1 MLQKIIGLAG
11 IFVFLLVAYLF
22 SSNKKAVNIKTVI
35 IALFFEFITAAAIFM
50 LPKSRDVL
58 LAFSNFFTK
67 IIEAARE
74 GIVFVFGS
82 LGAANS
88 EQGFIL
94 IFQSLTFI
102 IIFSALCSLLYY
114 LRVLPF
120 IIVTIAKFVKKFF
133 GISAVEAIC
142 SASNIFVGIESFTS
156 IRPYFCSITRS
167 QLFLIFT
174 VFMSTIASSMLAL
187 YVSLLS
193 DKIPTIAGHLVGA
206 TVLSVPAAI
215 MIAKIME
222 PETEAPEINEIKM
235 EIPDSAKSFTG
246 SIVNGATDGGRMVM
260 GISVL
265 LVAVIGILGIINLCL
280 SYFTDITMGQFLG
293 VLFKPVALLMG
304 VNTQDATLVGEL
316 LGTRLIMT
324 EVPSYVAL
332 SEAMRAGTI
341 STHSA
346 MIASYA
352 LCGFTSIESLSIAIG
367 GTVSLV
373 PEKTELITSICYKSL
388 LAATIT
394 TLITGTVAGL
404 FYIN

>member
-1 MLQKIIGLAG
+1 MTQKIIGLIG
-11 IFVFLLVAYLF
+11 IFIFLFIAWLC
-22 SSNKKAVNIKTVI
+22 SSHKKSINFRTIL
-35 IALFFEFITAAAIFM
+35 IAFFLEFIVGTMIFL

-58 LAFSNFFTK
+58 LAFSHFFSK
-67 IIEAARE
+67 IIEASRE
-74 GIVFVFGS
+74 GVVFVFGS

-102 IIFSALCSLLYY
+102 IIFASLCSLLYY
-114 LRVLPF
+114 LRALPF

-142 SASNIFVGIESFTS
+142 SASNMFVGIESFTS
-156 IRPYFCSITRS
+156 IRPYFKTLTRS

-206 TVLSVPAAI
+206 TVLSIPNAI

-222 PETEAPEINEIKM
+222 PERETPEENEMKI
-235 EIPDSAKSFTG
+235 EVPESARTFTG
-246 SIVNGATDGGRMVM
+246 SIVNGAMDGGKMVM
-260 GISVL
+260 GITVL
-265 LVAVIGILGIINLCL
+265 LVAVIGILGIFNLCL
-280 SYFTDITMGQFLG
+280 SYFTDITIVKCLG
-293 VLFKPVALLMG
+293 FIFKPIAFLMG
-304 VNTQDATLVGEL
+304 VAPQDTSMVGEF

-324 EVPSYVAL
+324 EVPSYVGL
-332 SEAMRAGTI
+332 SEAIKSGAI
-341 STHSA
+341 SAHSA
-346 MIASYA
+346 IIASYA
-352 LCGFTSIESLSIAIG
+352 LCGFTSIESLSIAVG
-367 GTVSLV
+367 GAVALA
-373 PEKTELITSICYKSL
+373 PEKTELITSVCYKSL
-388 LAATIT
+388 LAATIA

-404 FYIN
+404 FYIG

>member
-1 MLQKIIGLAG
+1 MLEKIIGLVG
-11 IFVFLLVAYLF
+11 IIVFLFIAWLF
-22 SSNKKAVNIKTVI
+22 SSNKKAINIKTIVTAI
-35 IALFFEFITAAAIFM
+35 FFEFIFAMAIFL
-50 LPKSRDVL
+50 LPKSRDIL
-58 LAFSNFFTK
+58 LAFSNFFIK

-133 GISAVEAIC
+133 GISAVEALC
-142 SASNIFVGIESFTS
+142 SASNIFVGIESFVS
-156 IRPYFCSITRS
+156 IRPYFRSMTRS

-174 VFMSTIASSMLAL
+174 VFMATIASSMLAL

-206 TVLSVPAAI
+206 TVLSIPAAI
-215 MIAKIME
+215 MVAKIME
-222 PETEAPEINEIKM
+222 PETGTPETSEVKM
-235 EIPDSAKSFTG
+235 EIPDSAKTFTG
-246 SIVNGATDGGRMVM
+246 SIVNGAMDGGKMVM

-280 SYFTDITMGQFLG
+280 SYFTDVTIGQFLG
-293 VLFKPVALLMG
+293 VLFKPVAILMG
-304 VNTQDATLVGEL
+304 INPTDASFVGEL

-332 SEAMRAGTI
+332 SQAINAGTI
-341 STHSA
+341 SVHST
-346 MIASYA
+346 MVASYA

-367 GTVSLV
+367 GSVALV

-404 FYIN
+404 FYIS

>member
-1 MLQKIIGLAG
+1 MTQKIIGLIG
-11 IFVFLLVAYLF
+11 IFVFLFIAWLC
-22 SSNKKAVNIKTVI
+22 SSRKKSINFRTIL
-35 IALFFEFITAAAIFM
+35 IAFFLEFIVGTTIFL

-58 LAFSNFFTK
+58 LTFSHFFSK
-67 IIEAARE
+67 IIEASRE
-74 GIVFVFGS
+74 GVVFVFGS

-102 IIFSALCSLLYY
+102 IIFASLCSLLYY

-142 SASNIFVGIESFTS
+142 SASNMFVGIESFTS
-156 IRPYFCSITRS
+156 IRPYFKTLTRS

-206 TVLSVPAAI
+206 TLLSIPNAI

-222 PETEAPEINEIKM
+222 PETETPEENEMKI
-235 EIPDSAKSFTG
+235 EVPESARTFTG
-246 SIVNGATDGGRMVM
+246 SIVNGGMDGGKMVM
-260 GISVL
+260 GITVL
-265 LVAVIGILGIINLCL
+265 LVAVIGILGIFNLCL
-280 SYFTDITMGQFLG
+280 SYFTDITIVKCLG
-293 VLFKPVALLMG
+293 FIFKPVAFLMG
-304 VNTQDATLVGEL
+304 VAPQDTSIVGEF

-324 EVPSYVAL
+324 EVPSYVGL
-332 SEAMRAGTI
+332 SEAIKSGAI
-341 STHSA
+341 SAHSA
-346 MIASYA
+346 IIASYA
-352 LCGFTSIESLSIAIG
+352 LCGFTSIESLSIAVG
-367 GTVSLV
+367 GAVALA
-373 PEKTELITSICYKSL
+373 PEKTELITSVCYKSL
-388 LAATIT
+388 LAATIA

-404 FYIN
+404 FYIG

>member
-1 MLQKIIGLAG
+1 MLEKIIGLAG
-11 IFVFLLVAYLF
+11 IFVFLLIAYLF

-35 IALFFEFITAAAIFM
+35 IALCFEVIVAMAIFL
-50 LPKSRDVL
+50 LPKSREVL

-120 IIVTIAKFVKKFF
+120 IIASIAKFVKKFF

-142 SASNIFVGIESFTS
+142 SASNLFVGIESFTS
-156 IRPYFCSITRS
+156 IRPYFRSMTRS

-206 TVLSVPAAI
+206 TVLSIPNAI
-215 MIAKIME
+215 MISKMME
-222 PETEAPEINEIKM
+222 PETETPELNEIKM
-235 EIPDSAKSFTG
+235 EVPESAKTFTG
-246 SIVNGATDGGRMVM
+246 SIVNGAMDGGKMVL
-260 GISVL
+260 GITVL
-265 LVAVIGILGIINLCL
+265 LTAVIGILGIINLCL
-280 SYFTDITMGQFLG
+280 SYFTDVTIGQFLG
-293 VLFKPVALLMG
+293 VLFKPVALMMG
-304 VNTQDATLVGEL
+304 INTQDAAFVGEL

-332 SEAMRAGTI
+332 SQAMNAGSI
-341 STHSA
+341 SSHSA
-346 MIASYA
+346 MVASYA

-367 GTVSLV
+367 GAVALA
-373 PEKTELITSICYKSL
+373 PEKTGLITSICYKSL
-388 LAATIT
+388 LAATIA

-404 FYIN
+404 FYAG

>member
-1 MLQKIIGLAG
+1 MVEKITGIVG
-11 IFVFLLVAYLF
+11 IFVFLLIAYIF
-22 SSNKKAVNIKTVI
+22 SSNKKAVNIKTII
-35 IALFFEFITAAAIFM
+35 IALFFEFITAMAIFL
-50 LPKSRDVL
+50 LPKSREVL

-156 IRPYFCSITRS
+156 IRPYFHTITRS

-206 TVLSVPAAI
+206 TVLSIPAAI

-235 EIPDSAKSFTG
+235 EIPDSAKTFTG
-246 SIVNGATDGGRMVM
+246 SIVNGATDGGKMIM
-260 GISVL
+260 GIAVL
-265 LVAVIGILGIINLCL
+265 LVAIIGILGIINLCL
-280 SYFTDITMGQFLG
+280 SYFTDITIGQFLG

-304 VNTQDATLVGEL
+304 IGTQDATLVGEL

-324 EVPSYVAL
+324 EVPSYIAL
-332 SEAMRAGTI
+332 SEAIKAGVI

-346 MIASYA
+346 MVASYA

-367 GTVSLV
+367 GTVALV
-373 PEKTELITSICYKSL
+373 PERTGLITSICYKSL
-388 LAATIT
+388 FAATIT

-404 FYIN
+404 FYNG

>member
-1 MLQKIIGLAG
+1 MTQKFVGLIG
-11 IFVFLLVAYLF
+11 IFIFLFIAWLC
-22 SSNKKAVNIKTVI
+22 SSHKKAINFRTILT
-35 IALFFEFITAAAIFM
+35 AFFLELIVGTTIFL

-58 LAFSNFFTK
+58 LAFSHFFSK
-67 IIEAARE
+67 IIEASRE

-102 IIFSALCSLLYY
+102 IIFASLCSLLYY
-114 LRVLPF
+114 LRILPF

-133 GISAVEAIC
+133 GISAIEAIC
-142 SASNIFVGIESFTS
+142 SASNMFVGIESFTS
-156 IRPYFCSITRS
+156 IRPYFKTLTRS

-206 TVLSVPAAI
+206 TVLSIPNAI

-222 PETEAPEINEIKM
+222 PERETPEENEMKI
-235 EIPDSAKSFTG
+235 EVPESARTFTG
-246 SIVNGATDGGRMVM
+246 SIVNGAMDGGKMVM
-260 GISVL
+260 GITVL
-265 LVAVIGILGIINLCL
+265 LVAVIGILGIFNLCL
-280 SYFTDITMGQFLG
+280 SYFTDITIVKCLG
-293 VLFKPVALLMG
+293 FIFKPIAILMG
-304 VNTQDATLVGEL
+304 VAPQDTSMVGEF

-324 EVPSYVAL
+324 EVPSYVGL
-332 SEAMRAGTI
+332 SEAIKSGAI
-341 STHSA
+341 SAHSA
-346 MIASYA
+346 IIASYA
-352 LCGFTSIESLSIAIG
+352 LCGFTSIESLSIAVG
-367 GTVSLV
+367 GAVALA
-373 PEKTELITSICYKSL
+373 PEKTELITSVCYKSL
-388 LAATIT
+388 LAATIA

-404 FYIN
+404 FYVG

>member
-1 MLQKIIGLAG
+1 MIQKIIGLVG
-11 IFVFLLVAYLF
+11 ILVFLFIAWLC
-22 SSNKKAVNIKTVI
+22 SSHKKSINYRTIL
-35 IALFFEFITAAAIFM
+35 IAFFLELIVGTTIFL

-58 LAFSNFFTK
+58 LAFSHFFSK
-67 IIEAARE
+67 IIEASRE
-74 GIVFVFGS
+74 GVVFVFGS

-102 IIFSALCSLLYY
+102 IIFASLCSLLYY

-133 GISAVEAIC
+133 GISAIEAIC
-142 SASNIFVGIESFTS
+142 SASNMFVGIESFTS
-156 IRPYFCSITRS
+156 IRPYFKKLTRS

-206 TVLSVPAAI
+206 TVLSIPNAI

-222 PETEAPEINEIKM
+222 PERETPEENEMKI
-235 EIPDSAKSFTG
+235 EVPESARTFTG
-246 SIVNGATDGGRMVM
+246 SIVNGAMDGGKMVM
-260 GISVL
+260 GITVL
-265 LVAVIGILGIINLCL
+265 LVAVIGILGIFNLVL
-280 SYFTDITMGQFLG
+280 SYFTDITIAKCLG
-293 VLFKPVALLMG
+293 FIFKPVAFLMG
-304 VNTQDATLVGEL
+304 VAPQDTSMVGEF

-324 EVPSYVAL
+324 EVPSYVGL
-332 SEAMRAGTI
+332 SEAIKTGAI
-341 STHSA
+341 SAHSA
-346 MIASYA
+346 IIASYA
-352 LCGFTSIESLSIAIG
+352 LCGFTSIESLSIAVG
-367 GTVSLV
+367 GAVALI
-373 PEKTELITSICYKSL
+373 PERTDLITSICYKSL
-388 LAATIT
+388 LAATIA

-404 FYIN
+404 FYIG

>member
-1 MLQKIIGLAG
+1 MLQKFIGLVG
-11 IFVFLLVAYLF
+11 IFIFLLIAYLF
-22 SSNKKAVNIKTVI
+22 SNNKKAINIKTII
-35 IALFFEFITAAAIFM
+35 IALFFEFITAMAIFL
-50 LPKSRDVL
+50 LPKSREVL

-88 EQGFIL
+88 EHGFIL

-156 IRPYFCSITRS
+156 IRPYFRSMTRS

-206 TVLSVPAAI
+206 TVLSIPAAI

-235 EIPDSAKSFTG
+235 EIPDSAKTFTG
-246 SIVNGATDGGRMVM
+246 SIVNGATDGGKMIM
-260 GISVL
+260 GIAVL
-265 LVAVIGILGIINLCL
+265 LVAVIGILGIVNLCL
-280 SYFTDITMGQFLG
+280 SYFTDITIGQFLG
-293 VLFKPVALLMG
+293 VLFKPVAILMG
-304 VNTQDATLVGEL
+304 VNTQDATFVGEL

-332 SEAMRAGTI
+332 SQAMKAGTI
-341 STHSA
+341 SAHSA
-346 MIASYA
+346 MVASYA

-373 PEKTELITSICYKSL
+373 PERTELITSICYKSL

>member
-1 MLQKIIGLAG
+1 MLQKIIGLVG
-11 IFVFLLVAYLF
+11 IFIFLLIAYLF
-22 SSNKKAVNIKTVI
+22 SSNKKAVNIKTIV
-35 IALFFEFITAAAIFM
+35 IALFFEFITAMAIFM
-50 LPKSRDVL
+50 LPESRNVL

-82 LGAANS
+82 LGAVNS

-142 SASNIFVGIESFTS
+142 SASNIFVGIESFTG
-156 IRPYFCSITRS
+156 IRPYFRSITRS

-206 TVLSVPAAI
+206 TVLSIPAAI

-222 PETEAPEINEIKM
+222 PETETPEINEIKM
-235 EIPDSAKSFTG
+235 EIPDSAKTFTG
-246 SIVNGATDGGRMVM
+246 SIVNGAIDGGKMVM
-260 GISVL
+260 GIAVL

-304 VNTQDATLVGEL
+304 IDAQDATLVGEL

-332 SEAMRAGTI
+332 SQAMNAGTI
-341 STHSA
+341 SNHSA
-346 MIASYA
+346 MVASYA

-367 GTVSLV
+367 GAVSLV
-373 PEKTELITSICYKSL
+373 PEKIELITSICYKSL

-394 TLITGTVAGL
+394 TLITGSVAGL
-404 FYIN
+404 FYVN

>member
-1 MLQKIIGLAG
+1 MIQKIIGLVG
-11 IFVFLLVAYLF
+11 ILVFLLIAWLF
-22 SSNKKAVNIKTVI
+22 SSNKKAVNIKTIVT
-35 IALFFEFITAAAIFM
+35 ALFFEFIFAIAIFL

-142 SASNIFVGIESFTS
+142 SASNIFVGIESFVS
-156 IRPYFCSITRS
+156 VRPYFRSMTRS

-206 TVLSVPAAI
+206 TVLSIPAAI
-215 MIAKIME
+215 MVAKIME
-222 PETEAPEINEIKM
+222 PETESPETSEVKM
-235 EIPDSAKSFTG
+235 EIPDSAKTFTE
-246 SIVNGATDGGRMVM
+246 SVVNGAMDGGKMVM
-260 GISVL
+260 GIAVL
-265 LVAVIGILGIINLCL
+265 LTAVIGLLGIINLCL
-280 SYFTDITMGQFLG
+280 SYFTDVTISGLLG
-293 VLFKPVALLMG
+293 ILFKPIALLMG
-304 VNTQDATLVGEL
+304 INHADAAFVGEL

-332 SEAMRAGTI
+332 SQAMNAGTV
-341 STHSA
+341 STHST
-346 MIASYA
+346 MVASYA

-367 GTVSLV
+367 GTVALV
-373 PEKTELITSICYKSL
+373 PERTDLITSICYKSL

-404 FYIN
+404 FYIS

>member
-1 MLQKIIGLAG
+1 MLEKIIGLAG
-11 IFVFLLVAYLF
+11 IFVFLLIAYLF

-35 IALFFEFITAAAIFM
+35 IALFFELIVAMAIFM
-50 LPKSRDVL
+50 LPKSREVL

-114 LRVLPF
+114 LRILPF
-120 IIVTIAKFVKKFF
+120 IIASIAKFVKKFF

-142 SASNIFVGIESFTS
+142 SASNMFVGIESFTS
-156 IRPYFCSITRS
+156 IRPYFRSMTRS

-193 DKIPTIAGHLVGA
+193 NKIPTIAGHLVGA
-206 TVLSVPAAI
+206 TVLSIPNAI
-215 MIAKIME
+215 MISKMME
-222 PETEAPEINEIKM
+222 PETETPELNEIKM
-235 EIPDSAKSFTG
+235 EVPESAKTFTG
-246 SIVNGATDGGRMVM
+246 SIVNGAMDGGKMVL
-260 GISVL
+260 GITVL
-265 LVAVIGILGIINLCL
+265 LTAVIGILGIINLCL
-280 SYFTDITMGQFLG
+280 SYFTDITIGQFLG
-293 VLFKPVALLMG
+293 VLFKPVALMMG
-304 VNTQDATLVGEL
+304 INTQDAAFVGEL

-332 SEAMRAGTI
+332 SQAMNAGSI
-341 STHSA
+341 SSHSA
-346 MIASYA
+346 MVASYA

-367 GTVSLV
+367 GSVALA
-373 PEKTELITSICYKSL
+373 PEKTGLITSICYKSL
-388 LAATIT
+388 LAATIA

-404 FYIN
+404 FYAG

>member
-1 MLQKIIGLAG
+1 MTQKIIGLIG
-11 IFVFLLVAYLF
+11 IFVFLFIAWLC
-22 SSNKKAVNIKTVI
+22 SSHKKSINFRTILIAFFIEI
-35 IALFFEFITAAAIFM
+35 IVGTTIFL

-58 LAFSNFFTK
+58 LAFSHFFSK
-67 IIEAARE
+67 IIEASRE
-74 GIVFVFGS
+74 GVVFVFGS

-102 IIFSALCSLLYY
+102 IIFASLCSLLYY

-133 GISAVEAIC
+133 GISAIEAIC
-142 SASNIFVGIESFTS
+142 SASNMFVGIESFTS
-156 IRPYFCSITRS
+156 IRPYFKTLTRS

-206 TVLSVPAAI
+206 TVLSIPNAI

-222 PETEAPEINEIKM
+222 PEREAPEENEMKI
-235 EIPDSAKSFTG
+235 EVPESARTFTG
-246 SIVNGATDGGRMVM
+246 SIVNGAMDGGKMVM
-260 GISVL
+260 GITVL
-265 LVAVIGILGIINLCL
+265 LVAVIGILGIFNLGL
-280 SYFTDITMGQFLG
+280 SYFTDITIAKCLG
-293 VLFKPVALLMG
+293 FIFKPVAFLMG
-304 VNTQDATLVGEL
+304 VAPQDTSIVGEF

-324 EVPSYVAL
+324 EVPSYVGL
-332 SEAMRAGTI
+332 SEAIKSGAI
-341 STHSA
+341 SAHSA
-346 MIASYA
+346 IIASYA
-352 LCGFTSIESLSIAIG
+352 LCGFTSIESLSIAVG
-367 GTVSLV
+367 GAVALA
-373 PEKTELITSICYKSL
+373 PEKTELITSVCYKSL
-388 LAATIT
+388 LAATIA

-404 FYIN
+404 FYIG

>member
-1 MLQKIIGLAG
+1 MTQKIIGLVG
-11 IFVFLLVAYLF
+11 IIVFLFIAWLF
-22 SSNKKAVNIKTVI
+22 SSNKKAINIKTI
-35 IALFFEFITAAAIFM
+35 LTALFFEFIFAMAIFL
-50 LPKSRDVL
+50 LPKSRDIL

-156 IRPYFCSITRS
+156 IRPYFQSITRS

-193 DKIPTIAGHLVGA
+193 DKIPTIAGHLVSA
-206 TVLSVPAAI
+206 TVLSIPAGI

-222 PETEAPEINEIKM
+222 PETETPETSEMKM
-235 EIPDSAKSFTG
+235 EIPDSAKTFTG
-246 SIVNGATDGGRMVM
+246 SIVNGAMDGGKMVM
-260 GISVL
+260 GIAVL
-265 LVAVIGILGIINLCL
+265 LTAVIGILGIINLCL
-280 SYFTDITMGQFLG
+280 SYFTDVTISSFLG

-304 VNTQDATLVGEL
+304 INPADASFVGEL

-332 SEAMRAGTI
+332 SQAINVGTI
-341 STHSA
+341 SVHSA
-346 MIASYA
+346 MVASYA

-367 GTVSLV
+367 GTVALV

-404 FYIN
+404 FYIG

>member
-1 MLQKIIGLAG
+1 MIQKIIGLAG
-11 IFVFLLVAYLF
+11 IIVFLIIAWLF
-22 SSNKKAVNIKTVI
+22 SSNKKAINIKTI
-35 IALFFEFITAAAIFM
+35 LTALFFEFIFAMAIFL

-58 LAFSNFFTK
+58 LVFSNFFTK

-88 EQGFIL
+88 DQGFIL

-102 IIFSALCSLLYY
+102 IIFSAFCSLLYY

-120 IIVTIAKFVKKFF
+120 IIVSIAKFVKKFF

-156 IRPYFCSITRS
+156 IRPYFRSITRS

-206 TVLSVPAAI
+206 TVLSIPAAI

-222 PETEAPEINEIKM
+222 PETDTPETSEMKI
-235 EIPDSAKSFTG
+235 EIPDSAKTFTG
-246 SIVNGATDGGRMVM
+246 SIVNGAMDGGKMVM
-260 GISVL
+260 GIAVL
-265 LVAVIGILGIINLCL
+265 LTAVIGILGIINLCL
-280 SYFTDITMGQFLG
+280 SYFTDVTISSFLG
-293 VLFKPVALLMG
+293 VLFKPVTLLMG
-304 VNTQDATLVGEL
+304 INPHDASFVGEL

-332 SEAMRAGTI
+332 SQAINAGTV
-341 STHSA
+341 SAHSA
-346 MIASYA
+346 MVASYA
-352 LCGFTSIESLSIAIG
+352 LCGFTSIESLSIALG
-367 GTVSLV
+367 GTIALV
-373 PEKTELITSICYKSL
+373 PEKNELITSICYKSL

-394 TLITGTVAGL
+394 TLITGTIAGL
-404 FYIN
+404 FYIG

>member
-1 MLQKIIGLAG
+1 MIQKIIGLVG
-11 IFVFLLVAYLF
+11 ILVFLFIAWLC
-22 SSNKKAVNIKTVI
+22 SSHKKSINFRTIL
-35 IALFFEFITAAAIFM
+35 IAFILEFIVGTTIFL

-58 LAFSNFFTK
+58 LSFSHFFSK
-67 IIEAARE
+67 IIEASRE
-74 GIVFVFGS
+74 GVVFVFGS

-102 IIFSALCSLLYY
+102 IIFASLCSLLYY

-133 GISAVEAIC
+133 GISAIEAIC
-142 SASNIFVGIESFTS
+142 SASNMFVGIESFTS
-156 IRPYFCSITRS
+156 IRPYFKTLTRS

-206 TVLSVPAAI
+206 TVLSIPNAI

-222 PETEAPEINEIKM
+222 PERETPEENEMKI
-235 EIPDSAKSFTG
+235 EVPESARTFTG
-246 SIVNGATDGGRMVM
+246 SIVNGAMDGGKMVM
-260 GISVL
+260 GITVL
-265 LVAVIGILGIINLCL
+265 LVAVIGILGIFNLVL
-280 SYFTDITMGQFLG
+280 SYFTDITIAKCLG
-293 VLFKPVALLMG
+293 FIFKPVAFLMG
-304 VNTQDATLVGEL
+304 VAPQDTSMVGEF

-324 EVPSYVAL
+324 EVPSYVGL
-332 SEAMRAGTI
+332 SEAIKTGAI
-341 STHSA
+341 SAHSA
-346 MIASYA
+346 IIASYA
-352 LCGFTSIESLSIAIG
+352 LCGFTSIESLSIAVG
-367 GTVSLV
+367 GAVALI
-373 PEKTELITSICYKSL
+373 PERTDLITSICYKSL
-388 LAATIT
+388 LAATIA

-404 FYIN
+404 FYIG

>member
-1 MLQKIIGLAG
+1 MIQKITGLVG
-11 IFVFLLVAYLF
+11 ILIFLLIAWLF
-22 SSNKKAVNIKTVI
+22 SSNKKAINIKTIVT
-35 IALFFEFITAAAIFM
+35 ALFFEFIFATAIFL

-67 IIEAARE
+67 ITEAARE

-114 LRVLPF
+114 LRILPF
-120 IIVTIAKFVKKFF
+120 IIVKIAKFVKKFF

-142 SASNIFVGIESFTS
+142 SASNIFVGIESFTG
-156 IRPYFCSITRS
+156 IRPYFRSMTKS

-206 TVLSVPAAI
+206 TVLSIPAAI

-222 PETEAPEINEIKM
+222 PETESPETNEVKM
-235 EIPDSAKSFTG
+235 EIPDSAKTFTG
-246 SIVNGATDGGRMVM
+246 SIVNGATDGGKMVM
-260 GISVL
+260 GITVL
-265 LVAVIGILGIINLCL
+265 LVAVIGILGIVNLCL
-280 SYFTDITMGQFLG
+280 SYFTDITIGQFLG
-293 VLFKPVALLMG
+293 FLFKPVALLMG
-304 VNTQDATLVGEL
+304 VNSPDAAFVGEL

-332 SEAMRAGTI
+332 SQAMNTGSVSA
-341 STHSA
+341 HSA
-346 MIASYA
+346 MVASYA

-367 GTVSLV
+367 GTVALV
-373 PEKTELITSICYKSL
+373 PERCELITSICYKSL